1 MYEKKNI
8 TYVLTILEAIE
19 KIYIYTRKIQT
30 AEEFYNQNDQL
41 EFNACQTLLLV
52 IGEETKKIDENLK
65 IEHPKIP
72 WNLISGMRNRIAHDY
87 RSIDPNITFDIVRNY
102 LPPLKSELILMLEKI
117 EFDAEFLKR
126 IVQTNYYRHLK
137 YLVKP

>member
-1 MYEKKNI
+1 MYEKKNV

-19 KIYIYTRKIQT
+19 KIYIYTRGIQT
-30 AEEFYNQNDQL
+30 AEVFYEQNDQL

-52 IGEETKKIDENLK
+52 IGEESKKIDENLK
-65 IEHPKIP
+65 SEHQKIP

-102 LPPLKSELILMLEKI
+102 LPPLKSALILMLEKI
-117 EFDAEFLKR
+117 DFEEDFLRR
-126 IVQTNYYRHLK
+126 IVDTNFYRHLK
-137 YLVKP
+137 YLVK